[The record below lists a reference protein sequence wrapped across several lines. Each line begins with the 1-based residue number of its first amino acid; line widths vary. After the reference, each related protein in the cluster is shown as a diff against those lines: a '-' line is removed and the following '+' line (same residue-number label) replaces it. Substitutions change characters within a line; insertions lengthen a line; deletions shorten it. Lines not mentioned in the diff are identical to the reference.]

1 MCVITSDFST
11 SKRRKQHSRQHQE
24 YPNSSQVSVSARQV
38 PAKHFQNRSEQAR
51 TRSTVSTFWAPLS
64 EGRKWEGTQHLTRC
78 PQEPEK
84 LCPKDLT
91 HFLAEAIHFVYTLLL
106 IKEHFWVTAAKVDS
120 LTHLLLRQIATIW
133 TFTILIPW
141 ETAWMKHT
149 ILTSMEITLCVCVP
163 ACVRVCERI
172 LQNLREETD
181 ISITNTV

>member
-1 MCVITSDFST
+1 MWSLGISPLQRGENNIHGSTRNIQTQAKSGLVHVKFLQNTFRIGANKQEPEATVI
-11 SKRRKQHSRQHQE
+11 
-24 YPNSSQVSVSARQV
+24 
-38 PAKHFQNRSEQAR
+38 
-51 TRSTVSTFWAPLS
+51 TFWAPLS
-64 EGRKWEGTQHLTRC
+64 EGRKWEGTQHLTHG

-91 HFLAEAIHFVYTLLL
+91 RFLAEAIHFVYTLLL

-120 LTHLLLRQIATIW
+120 LIHLLLRQIATIW

-149 ILTSMEITLCVCVP
+149 ILTSMEITLCVCVS
-163 ACVRVCERI
+163 ACVRVCECI
-172 LQNLREETD
+172 LQNLREEID